1 MSDKILKDNGQT
13 VKIKAKDL
21 EKPAKTEKYDSTL
34 DERDRTYSTRKAE
47 PRFSE
52 YR

>member
-1 MSDKILKDNGQT
+1 MNK
-13 VKIKAKDL
+13 VIKSNSQAVEIKSKDL
-21 EKPAKTEKYDSTL
+21 EKPSRSKRFDSTL
-34 DERDRTYSTRKAE
+34 DERERTYSNQKSE

>member
-1 MSDKILKDNGQT
+1 MNKIIKNNRQS
-13 VKIKAKDL
+13 VKITPKDL
-21 EKPAKTEKYDSTL
+21 EKPAKSEKYDSTL
-34 DERDRTYSTRKAE
+34 DERDRTYSTQKAE

>member
-1 MSDKILKDNGQT
+1 MNTIVKGNSQT
-13 VKIKAKDL
+13 VKIKPKDL
-21 EKPAKTEKYDSTL
+21 EKPSKTEKYDSTL

-47 PRFSE
+47 PRFTE